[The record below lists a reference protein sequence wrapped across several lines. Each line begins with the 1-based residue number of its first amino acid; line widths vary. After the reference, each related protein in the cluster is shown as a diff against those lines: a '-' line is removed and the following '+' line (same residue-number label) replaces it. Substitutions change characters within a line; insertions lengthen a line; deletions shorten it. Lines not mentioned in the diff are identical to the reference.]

1 MKYHVI
7 MFPNVKAGRTS
18 LARFTVMAARATQH
32 SAQVL
37 RAWQSALPTPPA
49 HRRPVVSSLLWSLSS
64 PSASLPYLKP
74 TPWPTPAHSRVTK
87 RGMATLP
94 KTNTQ
99 VSEDESLA
107 RFHRAVRD
115 ESESKIDMWSLPL
128 ETLGVCVVS
137 SPSHAL
143 LAHWNPE
150 YRTLYVNEDVHIPS
164 FPARVQNATLRDH
177 FALLRDNVLNTLKN
191 ISRCAAFLPHS
202 Y

>member
-1 MKYHVI
+1 MSKQAAH
-7 MFPNVKAGRTS
+7 G
-18 LARFTVMAARATQH
+18 LAQFTVMAARATRH

-37 RAWQSALPTPPA
+37 RAWQSAPPIPPA
-49 HRRPVVSSLLWSLSS
+49 HRKPVVSSLLWSLSS

-74 TPWPTPAHSRVTK
+74 TPWPTPAHSQVIK
-87 RGMATLP
+87 RGMATLQ
-94 KTNTQ
+94 KTSTQ
-99 VSEDESLA
+99 ESEDESME

-115 ESESKIDMWSLPL
+115 ESESKMDMWSLPL
-128 ETLGVCVVS
+128 QTLGVCVVS

-150 YRTLYVNEDVHIPS
+150 SRISYVNEDVHIPS
-164 FPARVQNATLRDH
+164 FPARVENATLRDH

-191 ISRCAAFLPHS
+191 ISRCVTFLPHS